1 MESWYD
7 KEEDILNIQ
16 LKDEEYWKSIE
27 LPNSIV
33 IDISKTGKVMAI
45 EILRASMVFSGDTK
59 KVIKMA
65 KLGVIQRVI
74 NRISQDGGRVLET
87 TYAAGARAYME
98 VKRTG
103 KGSDYMVRYINP
115 LTGKGKGSWISIE
128 IKSGRATTTNLQKAF
143 QKKLGKRYKVLRW
156 IS

>member
-45 EILRASMVFSGDTK
+45 EILRASKVFSGDTK

-65 KLGVIQRVI
+65 KLA
-74 NRISQDGGRVLET
+74 S
-87 TYAAGARAYME
+87 
-98 VKRTG
+98 
-103 KGSDYMVRYINP
+103 
-115 LTGKGKGSWISIE
+115 
-128 IKSGRATTTNLQKAF
+128 
-143 QKKLGKRYKVLRW
+143 
-156 IS
+156 